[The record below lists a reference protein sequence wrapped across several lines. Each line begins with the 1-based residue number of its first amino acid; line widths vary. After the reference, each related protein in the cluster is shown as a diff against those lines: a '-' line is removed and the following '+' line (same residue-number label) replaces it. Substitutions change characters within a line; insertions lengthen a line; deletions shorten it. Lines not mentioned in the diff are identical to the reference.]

1 MDVASLVVDI
11 QDYND
16 NIELRGVFLTKSEKN
31 KACKETLRQLE
42 EALGSLVFDTTI
54 RKSATVSAATFEG
67 KRCWIMPGQTL
78 WWMTIGP
85 GARVF

>member
-1 MDVASLVVDI
+1 MVPVTADEYSLGGVMDVASLVVDI

-54 RKSATVSAATFEG
+54 RKICHRFG
-67 KRCWIMPGQTL
+67 GH
-78 WWMTIGP
+78 
-85 GARVF
+85 F